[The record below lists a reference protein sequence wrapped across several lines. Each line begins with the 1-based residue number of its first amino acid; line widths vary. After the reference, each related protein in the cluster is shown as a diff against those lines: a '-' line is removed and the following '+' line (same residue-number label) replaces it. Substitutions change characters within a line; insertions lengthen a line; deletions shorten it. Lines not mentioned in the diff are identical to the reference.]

1 MHMPLFKREW
11 TWDDLQELP
20 DDGNRYEVIDGELFV
35 TPSPAWRHQRAVREL
50 FGLLH
55 TYLTRYPKG
64 EVLFAPADVMFS
76 QRNAVQPD
84 VFVVPFADGRLAE
97 KFSDVGRLLLAAEI
111 LSPSSARADR
121 VKKRTLYRER
131 NVPEY
136 WIVDLD
142 ALTFERSTPDD
153 ARPEILVDEVI
164 WQPVGA
170 AAPLVIDVQ
179 KYFSA
184 VLGG

>member
-1 MHMPLFKREW
+1 MHMPLAKRQW

-35 TPSPAWRHQRAVREL
+35 TPAPALRHQRAVGEL
-50 FGLLH
+50 FSLLRE
-55 TYLTRYPKG
+55 YLARERVG
-64 EVLFAPADVMFS
+64 EVLVSPADVMFS
-76 QRNAVQPD
+76 KRNAVQPD
-84 VFVVPFADGRLAE
+84 VFVIPFADGRLAE
-97 KFSDVGRLLLAAEI
+97 KFTDVGRLLLATEI

-142 ALTFERSTPDD
+142 AQTFERSTPDD
-153 ARPEILVDEVI
+153 VRPEVLVDEVT
-164 WQPVGA
+164 WHPLGA
-170 AAPLVIDVQ
+170 TEPLVIELPR
-179 KYFSA
+179 YFAA